1 MPQQFMIRCFV
12 WQSFVGNLFHIIASS
27 AWMSCQ
33 HDSLVQLFRGFQ
45 PRPKRIDSNGMKSM
59 SWVVFFMNRYFHTFL
74 GFLFA
79 HPPFHSIYT
88 DIWYDL
94 DRYLCAWSI
103 FHLPYHILQCL
114 PQFANPGT

>member
-1 MPQQFMIRCFV
+1 MIRCFV
-12 WQSFVGNLFHIIASS
+12 WQSFVGNPFHIIASS

-33 HDSLVQLFRGFQ
+33 LDSSVQRFRGFL
-45 PRPKRIDSNGMKSM
+45 PRPKRIDSNGTKSM
-59 SWVVFFMNRYFHTFL
+59 SWVVHFMNKYSHTSP
-74 GFLFA
+74 GFQFA
-79 HPPFHSIYT
+79 HLPFHSTYI

-114 PQFANPGT
+114 PQSASPGT